1 MEHLRG
7 RLLTELL
14 PLLPEK
20 AQRQPGRDDL
30 GSRSFFL
37 PGLDGTWEGATDEG
51 QVAGWALG
59 GGQVGQMMLSCRNIL
74 VVTWSA
80 SR

>member
-7 RLLTELL
+7 RLLIELL
-14 PLLPEK
+14 PLLLPEK

-37 PGLDGTWEGATDEG
+37 PGLDGTWEGATDERG
-51 QVAGWALG
+51 EGEGSG
-59 GGQVGQMMLSCRNIL
+59 GEGEH
-74 VVTWSA
+74 
-80 SR
+80 

>member
-14 PLLPEK
+14 PPLLPEK
-20 AQRQPGRDDL
+20 AQKQPGRDDL

-51 QVAGWALG
+51 QVAG
-59 GGQVGQMMLSCRNIL
+59 
-74 VVTWSA
+74 
-80 SR
+80 